1 VSRKPRPTCHCA
13 RRTHLKKHILALAL
27 AIISIAS
34 SAVVASAAAAAC
46 GSKLLIKEADGSITN
61 CPLIATGSD
70 GSCVYE
76 CP

>member
-1 VSRKPRPTCHCA
+1 
-13 RRTHLKKHILALAL
+13 LKKQILTLALT
-27 AIISIAS
+27 IITIAS

-46 GSKLLIKEADGSITN
+46 GSKLIIKEADGTLTN
-61 CPLIATGSD
+61 CPLVATGSD